1 MDCMTLEEKVPRAH
15 DTDAVDVGVVGAL
28 HHDHDLLVAVSYRLQ
43 KGDLALP
50 GLACEHL
57 VSRLHVEHAPVL
69 RRDEAD
75 LIVFYSPFGDGE
87 KGAAPVKVWRRYS
100 QVWRSEA

>member
-15 DTDAVDVGVVGAL
+15 DADAVDVRAVETL
-28 HHDHDLLVAVSYRLQ
+28 PHDHDLLVVVSYRLQ
-43 KGDLALP
+43 KGGLSPP

-57 VSRLHVEHAPVL
+57 VSRPHVEHAPVP
-69 RRDEAD
+69 RRNKVD